1 MVFTGVD
8 VGVAVLVLISAI
20 LATARGFTREILSLA
35 TWAGSAALAAYM
47 YFNHSDIAA
56 KYIDNPLVAT
66 GVTVI
71 GTFLV
76 ALIVLHLLT
85 MWIGDL
91 VVDSR
96 VGPLDRTLGF
106 VFGAARGIL
115 ICIVAAVF
123 ANFLLGGDPTT
134 GRKMP
139 DMVANA
145 KSYQPLLNAGD
156 YLITLL
162 PDDLEKQ
169 FTDFLQKRNQGANDA
184 GPNDTTT
191 DDNDAAPDTD
201 NGDASTPPSD
211 IPSSSASVAPAA

>member
-35 TWAGSAALAAYM
+35 TWAGSAAIAAYM
-47 YFNHSDIAA
+47 YFYHSDIART
-56 KYIDNPLVAT
+56 YIKEELVAT

-71 GTFLV
+71 GSFLV

-106 VFGAARGIL
+106 VFGTARGIL
-115 ICIVAAVF
+115 ICVVAAVF
-123 ANFLLGGDPTT
+123 ANFLLGGNN
-134 GRKMP
+134 MP
-139 DMVANA
+139 PMLRDA
-145 KSYQPLLNAGD
+145 KSFPPLMSAGD
-156 YLITLL
+156 YLIGLL
-162 PDDLEKQ
+162 PDDIEKQ
-169 FTDFLQKRNQGANDA
+169 FTDFLEKRNQTPDV
-184 GPNDTTT
+184 GPNETNEPADST
-191 DDNDAAPDTD
+191 
-201 NGDASTPPSD
+201 TPPANVGSSEPA
-211 IPSSSASVAPAA
+211 PSA

>member
-35 TWAGSAALAAYM
+35 TWAGSAAIAAYM
-47 YFNHSDIAA
+47 YFYHQDIAA
-56 KYIDNPLVAT
+56 AYIKEPLVAT

-71 GTFLV
+71 GSFIV

-106 VFGAARGIL
+106 VFGAARGVL
-115 ICIVAAVF
+115 ICVVAAVF
-123 ANFLLGGDPTT
+123 ANFLLGPDP
-134 GRKMP
+134 GKLPPMLK
-139 DMVANA
+139 DA
-145 KSYQPLLNAGD
+145 KSFPPLMSAGD
-156 YLITLL
+156 YLINLL
-162 PDDLEKQ
+162 PPDIGSQ
-169 FTDFLQKRNQGANDA
+169 VQDFLQKRGQNSDDT
-184 GPNDTTT
+184 GPNDTTAP
-191 DDNDAAPDTD
+191 DDTGAAPDD
-201 NGDASTPPSD
+201 NSDSTLPPADVST
-211 IPSSSASVAPAA
+211 SAPAGA

>member
-1 MVFTGVD
+1 MVFTAVD

-35 TWAGSAALAAYM
+35 TWAGAAAIAAYM
-47 YFNHSDIAA
+47 YFYHSDLAA
-56 KYIDNPLVAT
+56 RYFSEPLVAT

-71 GTFLV
+71 GSFLV

-115 ICIVAAVF
+115 ICVVAAVF
-123 ANFLLGGDPTT
+123 ANFLIGAQDPML
-134 GRKMP
+134 K
-139 DMVANA
+139 DS
-145 KSYQPLLNAGD
+145 KSFPPLLSAGD
-156 YLITLL
+156 YLIGLL
-162 PDDLEKQ
+162 PPDLEEQ
-169 FTDFLQKRNQGANDA
+169 FRDFLERGGQNPED
-184 GPNDTTT
+184 GPNETT
-191 DDNDAAPDTD
+191 APEEPA
-201 NGDASTPPSD
+201 GDATTPPAEIGSSQPA
-211 IPSSSASVAPAA
+211 PSA

>member
-1 MVFTGVD
+1 MVFTAVD

-35 TWAGSAALAAYM
+35 TWAGAAAIAAYM
-47 YFNHSDIAA
+47 YFYHSDLAA
-56 KYIDNPLVAT
+56 QYFTEPLLAT

-71 GTFLV
+71 GSFLV

-115 ICIVAAVF
+115 ICVVAAVF
-123 ANFLLGGDPTT
+123 ANFLIGAKDPML
-134 GRKMP
+134 R
-139 DMVANA
+139 DS
-145 KSYQPLLNAGD
+145 KSFPPLLSAGD
-156 YLITLL
+156 YLIGLL
-162 PDDLEKQ
+162 PPDLETQVRDFIEQGGKDNEQ
-169 FTDFLQKRNQGANDA
+169 APAEPTDPDA
-184 GPNDTTT
+184 PT
-191 DDNDAAPDTD
+191 DDT
-201 NGDASTPPSD
+201 SLPPAD
-211 IPSSSASVAPAA
+211 ISSSEPAPSA

>member
-35 TWAGSAALAAYM
+35 TWAGSAAIAAYM
-47 YFNHSDIAA
+47 YFYHKDIAA
-56 KYIDNPLVAT
+56 AYIKEELVAT

-76 ALIVLHLLT
+76 ALIILHLLT

-106 VFGAARGIL
+106 VFGAARGVL

-123 ANFLLGGDPTT
+123 ANFLLAPNL
-134 GRKMP
+134 P
-139 DMVANA
+139 PMVKDA
-145 KSYQPLLNAGD
+145 KSYPPLLSAGD
-156 YLITLL
+156 YLIGLL
-162 PDDLEKQ
+162 PDDIEKQ
-169 FTDFLQKRNQGANDA
+169 FTDFLNKRNNTPADDN
-184 GPNDTTT
+184 GPNDTT
-191 DDNDAAPDTD
+191 APDTTD
-201 NGDASTPPSD
+201 TAPDASSLQPAD
-211 IPSSSASVAPAA
+211 DASSSAAAGA

>member
-20 LATARGFTREILSLA
+20 LATARGFTREVLSLA
-35 TWAGSAALAAYM
+35 TWAGSAAIAAYM
-47 YFNHSDIAA
+47 YFYHRDIAA
-56 KYIDNPLVAT
+56 AYIKEELVAT

-106 VFGAARGIL
+106 IFGAARGVL

-123 ANFLLGGDPTT
+123 AEFLLAPNL
-134 GRKMP
+134 P
-139 DMVANA
+139 PMVKDA
-145 KSYQPLLNAGD
+145 KSYPPLLSAGD
-156 YLITLL
+156 WLITLL
-162 PDDLEKQ
+162 PDDIEKQ
-169 FTDFLQKRNQGANDA
+169 FTDFLQKRNQTTEDT

-191 DDNDAAPDTD
+191 DTTTPDT
-201 NGDASTPPSD
+201 GDSSAPEL
-211 IPSSSASVAPAA
+211 SSSVPPAPAA

>member
-35 TWAGSAALAAYM
+35 TWAGSAAIAAYM
-47 YFNHSDIAA
+47 YFYHGDLAA
-56 KYIDNPLVAT
+56 QYIKEPLVAT

-85 MWIGDL
+85 MWIGDM

-96 VGPLDRTLGF
+96 IGPLDRTLGF
-106 VFGAARGIL
+106 VFGAARGVL

-123 ANFLLGGDPTT
+123 ANFLLAP
-134 GRKMP
+134 KLP
-139 DMVANA
+139 DMVAEA
-145 KSYQPLLNAGD
+145 KSYPPLLSAGD
-156 YLITLL
+156 WLITLL
-162 PDDLEKQ
+162 PDDIEKQ
-169 FTDFLQKRNQGANDA
+169 FTDFLQKKNQNPDVA
-184 GPNDTTT
+184 PNDTTT
-191 DDNDAAPDTD
+191 PDTGTD
-201 NGDASTPPSD
+201 NPDSTQPPAD
-211 IPSSSASVAPAA
+211 ISSSASAAPAA

>member
-35 TWAGSAALAAYM
+35 TWAGSAAIAAYM
-47 YFNHSDIAA
+47 YFYHRDIAA
-56 KYIDNPLVAT
+56 HYIKEDIVAT

-76 ALIVLHLLT
+76 SLIVLHLLT
-85 MWIGDL
+85 MWIGDM

-123 ANFLLGGDPTT
+123 ANFLLAP
-134 GRKMP
+134 KLP
-139 DMVANA
+139 DMVAEA
-145 KSYQPLLNAGD
+145 KSYPPLLSAGD
-156 YLITLL
+156 YLIGLL
-162 PDDLEKQ
+162 PADIEKQ
-169 FTDFLQKRNQGANDA
+169 LTDFLQKRNQNNEASPNDQA
-184 GPNDTTT
+184 PPNDSTNDTTT
-191 DDNDAAPDTD
+191 D
-201 NGDASTPPSD
+201 NGSSVEPPPSD
-211 IPSSSASVAPAA
+211 VSSSASAAPAA

>member
-35 TWAGSAALAAYM
+35 TWAGAAAIAAYM
-47 YFNHSDIAA
+47 YFYHKDIAET
-56 KYIDNPLVAT
+56 YIDNPLVAT
-66 GVTVI
+66 GVTVV

-85 MWIGDL
+85 MWIGDM

-123 ANFLLGGDPTT
+123 ANFLLGGDPAT

-139 DMVANA
+139 DMIAEA
-145 KSYQPLLNAGD
+145 KSYPPLLDAGN
-156 YLITLL
+156 YLIGLL
-162 PDDLEKQ
+162 PPDIEKQ
-169 FTDFLQKRNQGANDA
+169 LTDFLQKRNQNTEAA
-184 GPNDTTT
+184 PNDTTPNDTTST
-191 DDNDAAPDTD
+191 DSTD
-201 NGDASTPPSD
+201 NG
-211 IPSSSASVAPAA
+211 SSSVEPPPADVSSLPAANGA

>member
-20 LATARGFTREILSLA
+20 LATARGFTREVLSLA
-35 TWAGSAALAAYM
+35 TWAGSAAIAAYM
-47 YFNHSDIAA
+47 YFYHRDIAA
-56 KYIDNPLVAT
+56 TYIKEELVAT

-115 ICIVAAVF
+115 ICVVAAIF
-123 ANFLLGGDPTT
+123 ANFLLAPNL
-134 GRKMP
+134 P
-139 DMVANA
+139 AMVKDA
-145 KSYQPLLNAGD
+145 KSYPPLLSAGD
-156 YLITLL
+156 YLIGLL
-162 PDDLEKQ
+162 PDDIEKQ
-169 FTDFLQKRNQGANDA
+169 FTDFLEKRNQNPDA
-184 GPNDTTT
+184 PGP
-191 DDNDAAPDTD
+191 DD
-201 NGDASTPPSD
+201 STPPTDDAAGDTSAPPAD
-211 IPSSSASVAPAA
+211 ISSSAPAAGA

>member
-35 TWAGSAALAAYM
+35 TWAGAAAIAAYM
-47 YFNHSDIAA
+47 YFYHKDIAET
-56 KYIDNPLVAT
+56 YIDNPLVAT
-66 GVTVI
+66 GVTVV

-85 MWIGDL
+85 MWIGDM

-96 VGPLDRTLGF
+96 IGPLDRTLGF
-106 VFGAARGIL
+106 LFGAARGVL

-123 ANFLLGGDPTT
+123 ANFLLAP
-134 GRKMP
+134 KLP

-145 KSYQPLLNAGD
+145 KSYPPLLSAGD
-156 YLITLL
+156 WLITLL
-162 PDDLEKQ
+162 PDDIEKQ
-169 FTDFLQKRNQGANDA
+169 FTDFLQKRNQNPNDT
-184 GPNDTTT
+184 GPNDTTSN
-191 DDNDAAPDTD
+191 DDTGTD
-201 NGDASTPPSD
+201 NGDSTQPPAD
-211 IPSSSASVAPAA
+211 ASSSEAAPAA

>member
-35 TWAGSAALAAYM
+35 TWAGSAAIAAYM
-47 YFNHSDIAA
+47 YFYHSDLAA
-56 KYIDNPLVAT
+56 KYIDNQLIAT

-76 ALIVLHLLT
+76 SLIVLHLLT

-106 VFGAARGIL
+106 IFGAARGVL
-115 ICIVAAVF
+115 ICIVAIVF
-123 ANFLLGGDPTT
+123 ANFFLGPEQEKLPPMLKD
-134 GRKMP
+134 
-139 DMVANA
+139 A
-145 KSYQPLLNAGD
+145 KSFPPLLSAGD
-156 YLITLL
+156 YLISLL
-162 PDDLEKQ
+162 PDDIEKQ
-169 FTDFLQKRNQGANDA
+169 FTDFLQKRNQTPDES
-184 GPNDTTT
+184 PNDTTT
-191 DDNDAAPDTD
+191 DTPAD
-201 NGDASTPPSD
+201 NGDT
-211 IPSSSASVAPAA
+211 SSSEPDTSSSSLEISAPNA

>member
-35 TWAGSAALAAYM
+35 TWAGAAAIAAYM
-47 YFNHSDIAA
+47 YFYHKDLAE

-66 GVTVI
+66 GVTVV

-85 MWIGDL
+85 MWIGDM

-96 VGPLDRTLGF
+96 IGPLDRTLGF
-106 VFGAARGIL
+106 LFGAARGVL

-123 ANFLLGGDPTT
+123 ANFLLGGDPKT
-134 GRKMP
+134 GRQTPEMI
-139 DMVANA
+139 ANA
-145 KSYQPLLNAGD
+145 KSYPPLLSAGD
-156 YLITLL
+156 WLITLL
-162 PDDLEKQ
+162 PDDIEKQ
-169 FTDFLQKRNQGANDA
+169 FTDFLQKRNQNPNDT

-191 DDNDAAPDTD
+191 NDDTD
-201 NGDASTPPSD
+201 NGDSTQPPAD
-211 IPSSSASVAPAA
+211 VSSSEAAPAA

>member
-35 TWAGSAALAAYM
+35 TWAGSAAIAAYM
-47 YFNHSDIAA
+47 YFYHKDIAE

-66 GVTVI
+66 GVTVV

-76 ALIVLHLLT
+76 ALVVLHLLT
-85 MWIGDL
+85 MWIGDM

-106 VFGAARGIL
+106 VFGAARGVL

-123 ANFLLGGDPTT
+123 AEFLLGGGTATT
-134 GRKMP
+134 DRKMP
-139 DMVANA
+139 EMVASA
-145 KSYQPLLNAGD
+145 KSYPPLLNAG
-156 YLITLL
+156 YWLINLL
-162 PDDLEKQ
+162 PPDVEKQ
-169 FTDFLQKRNQGANDA
+169 FTDFLQQRNKSTDTA
-184 GPNDTTT
+184 PNDTT
-191 DDNDAAPDTD
+191 APAD
-201 NGDASTPPSD
+201 NGDSSVPPAE
-211 IPSSSASVAPAA
+211 ISSSSVAPAA

>member
-35 TWAGSAALAAYM
+35 TWAGSAAIAAYM
-47 YFNHSDIAA
+47 YFYHKDIAE
-56 KYIDNPLVAT
+56 KYIDNTLVAT
-66 GVTVI
+66 GVTVV

-85 MWIGDL
+85 MWIGDM

-96 VGPLDRTLGF
+96 IGPLDRTLGF
-106 VFGAARGIL
+106 VFGAARGVL

-123 ANFLLGGDPTT
+123 ANFLLAP
-134 GRKMP
+134 KLP

-145 KSYQPLLNAGD
+145 KSYQPLLSAGD
-156 YLITLL
+156 WLINLL
-162 PDDLEKQ
+162 PPDVETQ
-169 FTDFLQKRNQGANDA
+169 FRNFLDSRNKSTDES
-184 GPNDTTT
+184 PNDTTT
-191 DDNDAAPDTD
+191 NDTGTD
-201 NGDASTPPSD
+201 N
-211 IPSSSASVAPAA
+211 PSSVEPPPDDVSSSQAAPAA